1 MLYEGHLKKYT
12 KKIVLLGHLFCKCSY
27 WYKNESFLIYFLS
40 HTSYLFHNIFLAQDQ
55 IQFGAYSFL

>member
-12 KKIVLLGHLFCKCSY
+12 KKIVLLGRLFCK
-27 WYKNESFLIYFLS
+27 S